1 MKLLLLI
8 FVVHSINWNIGKGK
22 GDRGGKKNKPGR
34 DDSSKDYPK
43 TKIPVKDL
51 KEDMG
56 YCQAKY
62 QFFPKK
68 ENFNLERVVV
78 IFRHGDRSPMKNNND
93 EWKKKTCVECPMNGN
108 TITECRNKKCENGE
122 LTTKGSKQAKELG
135 NFIKKYY
142 KPLLF
147 DKNIVVND
155 IGFRATSIKRTH
167 STLWHVMSG
176 LANTKTISGVNIKK
190 ENDGLLRPKNCGF
203 LDTQF
208 AQNACI
214 YEPLNNK
221 LYSELTEDPKRISEK
236 ADEIR
241 CSMCNS
247 VSVTCADEDCQNDT
261 LPEIV
266 KLSNSMWKK
275 QVQAVVASDL
285 GKKIIFGRF
294 AKDLLEILSSNKLM
308 YLVSAHDGTL
318 SMILSS
324 LSDESYAWP
333 PYASALFI
341 EVWCKYGKQFVR
353 LVYNDKKV
361 EFTEKPGEY
370 IPINQFT
377 NYLER
382 MKAED
387 RELDTLCRSGGNSGN
402 KSRLKADLQDNKSK
416 ILLDVPLF

>member
-22 GDRGGKKNKPGR
+22 GDRGGKKNKPGKG
-34 DDSSKDYPK
+34 DSSKDYPK

-122 LTTKGSKQAKELG
+122 LTTKGK
-135 NFIKKYY
+135 
-142 KPLLF
+142 
-147 DKNIVVND
+147 
-155 IGFRATSIKRTH
+155 
-167 STLWHVMSG
+167 
-176 LANTKTISGVNIKK
+176 
-190 ENDGLLRPKNCGF
+190 
-203 LDTQF
+203 
-208 AQNACI
+208 
-214 YEPLNNK
+214 
-221 LYSELTEDPKRISEK
+221 DPKRISEK

-294 AKDLLEILSSNKLM
+294 ARDLLEILSSNKLM

-370 IPINQFT
+370 IPINEFT
-377 NYLER
+377 SYLER

-387 RELDTLCRSGGNSGN
+387 RELDNLCRSGGSSGN